1 VDDGDP
7 GDFSP
12 DGKRIATGSYD
23 RTIKLWDAQ
32 TRKEQRTLTGH
43 GGQVIRV
50 GFRPDGKCLA
60 SASADG
66 TLRRWNVE
74 RGTLGRT
81 TLVQLE
87 PVTWLCP
94 AVCEPR
100 CFKVRSGGLEMA
112 ATVSW
117 AITSFSSRTKWN
129 GPRLVISSVILVVQ
143 RTKPPGLTIT
153 CRPRRQTRC
162 CFN

>member
-1 VDDGDP
+1 MDDGDP

-32 TRKEQRTLTGH
+32 TRKKQRTLTGH

-87 PVTWLCP
+87 PVPCSALPSANP
-94 AVCEPR
+94 A
-100 CFKVRSGGLEMA
+100 A
-112 ATVSW
+112 
-117 AITSFSSRTKWN
+117 SR
-129 GPRLVISSVILVVQ
+129 
-143 RTKPPGLTIT
+143 
-153 CRPRRQTRC
+153 
-162 CFN
+162 